1 MSSPSS
7 TTFKLS
13 PMETEREILAMELVV
28 GLMYERDL
36 DLVGVVMSL
45 GRVVVGLVSE
55 TEGRERRGLS
65 EVWGCGW
72 TSLEGRLDVWTMSAD
87 QKREGAGD

>member
-1 MSSPSS
+1 
-7 TTFKLS
+7 
-13 PMETEREILAMELVV
+13 
-28 GLMYERDL
+28 
-36 DLVGVVMSL
+36 MSL

-65 EVWGCGW
+65 EVWACGW
-72 TSLEGRLDVWTMSAD
+72 TSLEGRLDVWTISAD